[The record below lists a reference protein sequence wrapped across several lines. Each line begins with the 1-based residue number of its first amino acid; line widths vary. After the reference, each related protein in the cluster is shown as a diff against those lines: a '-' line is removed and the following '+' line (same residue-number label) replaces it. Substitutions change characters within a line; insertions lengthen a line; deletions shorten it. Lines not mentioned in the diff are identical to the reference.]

1 MALPEDVDGL
11 VRIKAFGV
19 GGGGGNAV
27 SRMARE
33 AVPGI
38 EYIAVNTDA
47 QALARSDAP
56 YRLRIGDQITRGLG
70 AGGNPEIG
78 RQAAEESRDDIYE
91 AVKNSDMVFVAS
103 GMGGGTGTGAAPV
116 IANVAR
122 ETGALTIGIVTR
134 PFAFEG
140 SHRARQAEEG
150 IAALHGAVDSLII
163 VPNERL
169 LAVAGTEASWHDA
182 FRMADDVLG
191 QGVHAISE
199 LVTVPGEINLD
210 FADVRTVMSLSG
222 QALMAIGNGRG
233 STRATDAA
241 KAAIQNP
248 LLEIDITGATGVLY
262 NITAG
267 SDLSLAE
274 IHAASD
280 IISQAVDPNAN
291 IIFGVVSNRA
301 SDGEVQL
308 TLIATGFETTQ
319 DTFEDDE
326 VVDQILRDAL
336 GDGDLDLPPFLRR
349 KSRRVAR

>member
-1 MALPEDVDGL
+1 MALSEDVDGL

-19 GGGGGNAV
+19 GGGGSNAV

-47 QALARSDAP
+47 QALARTDTP
-56 YRLRIGDQITRGLG
+56 FRLRIGDQITRGLG

-78 RQAAEESRDDIYE
+78 REAAEESRDDIYE
-91 AVKNSDMVFVAS
+91 AVKTSDMVFVAS

-116 IANVAR
+116 ISQIAK

-140 SHRARQAEEG
+140 AHRARQAEEG
-150 IAALHGAVDSLII
+150 IARLHGAVDSLII

-169 LAVAGTEASWHDA
+169 LHVAGAEASWNDA
-182 FRMADDVLG
+182 FQMADDVLG

-199 LVTVPGEINLD
+199 LVTVPGDINLD
-210 FADVRTVMSLSG
+210 FADVRTVMAGSG
-222 QALMAIGNGRG
+222 QALMSIGTGRG

-241 KAAIQNP
+241 RAAIQNP
-248 LLEIDITGATGVLY
+248 LLEIDITGATGVLF

-267 SDLSLAE
+267 SDLTLAE

-280 IISQAVDPNAN
+280 VIAQAVDPNAN

-301 SDGEVQL
+301 SDGEIHL

-319 DTFEDDE
+319 DAMEDDE

-349 KSRRVAR
+349 KTRRLAR